1 VKRSGSIPRVARP
14 RRRLARAARRLRE
27 FFLGVI
33 PGAAQIDA
41 ANDPEHSSDIPP
53 RRPQ

>member
-1 VKRSGSIPRVARP
+1 VKRSGTIPPVARP
-14 RRRLARAARRLRE
+14 RRRLARAARRLRD

-33 PGAAQIDA
+33 PYAREIDA

-53 RRPQ
+53 RPPQ